1 MNTILLCLVTLQ
13 LRLRGDRITNEGMR
27 KRSRLLMPQICCYNN
42 NIEHESTRVF
52 RTNLISSCIVAEKN
66 NDLLMKNR
74 QSCPTSDVAIPK
86 KMLLQVTRVV
96 TNHMILVIAATE
108 VELITNII
116 VVIVRMHQ
124 TIGNEVVK
132 KEIMIGTK
140 IKKSSVTVVE

>member
-42 NIEHESTRVF
+42 NIEHEGTRVF